1 MGEKLTKADI
11 QKIQEEI
18 DHRKIDLRPQLAA
31 AVRDAADMDLIFRIL
46 KEGL

>member
-31 AVRDAADMDLIFRIL
+31 AVRDAAAQGGSGIWS
-46 KEGL
+46 GC